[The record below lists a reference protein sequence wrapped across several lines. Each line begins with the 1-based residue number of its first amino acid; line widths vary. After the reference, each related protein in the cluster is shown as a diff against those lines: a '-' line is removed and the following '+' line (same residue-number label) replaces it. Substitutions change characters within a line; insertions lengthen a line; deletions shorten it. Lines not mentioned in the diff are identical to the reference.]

1 MDRITHSNITF
12 NSTAMTVSNSGGGT
26 LRTCTDEWYEDDRPE
41 YEKFFGMD
49 EKEIY
54 KKYGLVFT
62 EVKTRNGLTIKVNG
76 KSRYEISSDFEA
88 KLWLIKKGFVKYVR
102 GREVWN
108 EEALNEGWEN
118 AWTPPENYKAPKK
131 SKELGHVYFVESQGY
146 WKIGRATAARIK
158 IRIKEQQPDKVL
170 AVSPITS
177 RFKTLERKLHKMFK
191 DKRVLKYEV
200 FRNLNKDDIKVIM
213 NELGNKINV
222 AI

>member
-1 MDRITHSNITF
+1 MSFTF
-12 NSTAMTVSNSGGGT
+12 NTGQTYTNTFLKGLAEGVYINEA
-26 LRTCTDEWYEDDRPE
+26 LDKRNEIEQL
-41 YEKFFGMD
+41 FGLT
-49 EKEIY
+49 EEEIY
-54 KKYGLVFT
+54 KEYGISF
-62 EVKTRNGLTIKVNG
+62 KKNKISFNGEW
-76 KSRYEISSDFEA
+76 SRYKTTYQIENDAEA
-88 KLWLIKKGFVKYVR
+88 KLWLIKKGFIKYVR
-102 GREVWN
+102 GKEVWN
-108 EEALNEGWEN
+108 EEAIEEGWEN
-118 AWTPPENYKAPKK
+118 AWTPPKNYKAPKK

-177 RFKTLERKLHKMFK
+177 KFKTLERKLHKMFK

-222 AI
+222 VI